1 MRSNY
6 PVTGLCV
13 CLLLITI
20 MAVVSAGSDIQIEG
34 AYRELWN
41 QSESEIERVE
51 VVDDLNGDANP
62 DLLVFLNEGSD
73 PEIATVM
80 AKAGKNGTI
89 LWEEN
94 VTGNDVDIDAF
105 PVDDLNGDGVADVI
119 VVIEERR
126 ADSVTETN
134 VTIIAKVGKNGTH
147 LWEEKE
153 NLAGYGE
160 VQVVPVDDVDGDGK
174 PDLIVSVWVAS
185 LTNDFW
191 NGSVILKSG
200 TNGTH
205 LWNESINSTEEHFW
219 LNAFPVDDVDGDGK
233 PDIIVEMETEY
244 WDDYE
249 AKAITNNTVI
259 VKSGINGTHLWEE
272 NNTGEYA
279 KMWARTVDDVDG
291 DGKPEIAV
299 FTSEIDVGTNTSA
312 RNVSIIVKV
321 GKNGTHLWQENF
333 TGYDPDEYVGWYI
346 IPMPD
351 LNGDGLRDLIVGISG
366 WIAQDEEDEDGDPR
380 WNGTVIAKVGKN
392 GTHLWQENHTAT
404 YWRSDLKLMTVGD
417 LNGNGVPDVI
427 VVLKYD
433 RYNATVIAK
442 EGKNGTHLWQENI
455 TAENG
460 YGLQK
465 VRVEPTDDLNCDSLP
480 DVLVVVESG
489 LDAWPYPAEDFV
501 IAKVGKNGTHL
512 WEERISGNSVGI
524 DRVYPVGDF
533 SCDNKTDVAVYTR
546 DWFETINKNV
556 LIIKE
561 GKTGRHL
568 VTLNSS
574 AYLYLAGEYFL
585 ELYKDGDEVED
596 YTYDLNCDGISDLL
610 VYTREHMYVIH
621 KGTRGD
627 SSDANGRKS
636 DLFFTDEAVYAIG
649 VGFVPLEWINI
660 SVVPDS
666 NWTDGVPIPS
676 DVSSDGVNTVQ
687 SDANGSVFAL
697 VWPQP
702 LTVGAYDIVF
712 DADQNGVYNEG
723 TDAVDS
729 ASPGFVVQERP
740 AVEAVP
746 VLTTLGLGVLMLFMA
761 LVAVPG
767 LTKKRSEKK

>member
-80 AKAGKNGTI
+80 AKVGKNGTI
-89 LWEEN
+89 LWVEN
-94 VTGNDVDIDAF
+94 VTGNNVDIDAF

-119 VVIEERR
+119 VVMEELRE
-126 ADSVTETN
+126 DSVTETN

-153 NLAGYGE
+153 NLAGRGE

-174 PDLIVSVWVAS
+174 PDLIVSVMVES
-185 LTNDFW
+185 LTDALW
-191 NGSVILKSG
+191 NGSVIMKSG
-200 TNGTH
+200 INGTH
-205 LWNESINSTEEHFW
+205 LWNESVNGTGYFW

-233 PDIIVEMETEY
+233 PDIIVEI
-244 WDDYE
+244 E
-249 AKAITNNTVI
+249 AEDGVTDIVNNTVI
-259 VKSGINGTHLWEE
+259 MKSGINGTHLWEE

-279 KMWARTVDDVDG
+279 EMWAFAVDDVDG

-299 FTSEIDVGTNTSA
+299 YTSEIDLNTSA
-312 RNVSIIVKV
+312 KNLSIIVKV

-333 TGYDPDEYVGWYI
+333 TGYDPHEYVEWYI

-351 LNGDGLRDLIVGISG
+351 LNGDGLRDLIVGVSG
-366 WIAQDEEDEDGDPR
+366 WIAQEGEDEDGDGGPR

-404 YWRSDLKLMTVGD
+404 YWMSDLKLMNVGD

-427 VVLKYD
+427 VVIEYD

-455 TAENG
+455 TAENE
-460 YGLQK
+460 YELQSVK
-465 VRVEPTDDLNCDSLP
+465 VEPTDDLNCDCLP
-480 DVLVVVESG
+480 DVLVEVQSG
-489 LDAWPYPAEDFV
+489 SNVYPYPATDFV

-512 WEERISGNSVGI
+512 WEESISGNRVGI
-524 DRVYPVGDF
+524 DSVYPVGDF
-533 SCDNKTDVAVYTR
+533 SCDNKTDVVVYTR

-556 LIIKE
+556 MIIKE

-585 ELYKDGDEVED
+585 ELYEDGAEVED

-610 VYTREHMYVIH
+610 VYTRKNMYVIH

-627 SSDANGRKS
+627 SADANGRKS
-636 DLFFTDEAVYAIG
+636 DLFFTDENVYAIG
-649 VGFVPLEWINI
+649 VGFVPFDWINI
-660 SVVPDS
+660 SVVQDRD
-666 NWTDGVPIPS
+666 WTDGDVIPA
-676 DVSSDGVNTVQ
+676 DESSDGVNPVQ
-687 SDANGSVFAL
+687 ADANGSVFAL

-702 LTVGAYDIVF
+702 LTVGTYDIVF
-712 DADQNGVYNEG
+712 DADQNGVYNARL
-723 TDAVDS
+723 DAVDG
-729 ASPGFVVQERP
+729 ASPGIVVQERP
-740 AVEAVP
+740 EVEAVP
-746 VLTTLGLGVLMLFMA
+746 VLTTLGLGLLMVFMV
-761 LVAVPG
+761 LVAVLG
-767 LTKKRSEKK
+767 LTRRPEQK